1 MISPQSHKKPRPP
14 RKRFKRKHLNKKFY
28 NSAAWRQTRVS
39 YIKRYQALLWKNA
52 ADGVWRDRNGNQLAL
67 ESHKALHLLSMDYLP
82 CEICLKLYCANAYD
96 TMEEGKELDHIEP
109 LNPENALDSAGHG
122 DPFDHDNLQLLCH
135 RHHSK
140 KSQREAS

>member
-1 MISPQSHKKPRPP
+1 
-14 RKRFKRKHLNKKFY
+14 
-28 NSAAWRQTRVS
+28 
-39 YIKRYQALLWKNA
+39 
-52 ADGVWRDRNGNQLAL
+52 
-67 ESHKALHLLSMDYLP
+67 
-82 CEICLKLYCANAYD
+82 
-96 TMEEGKELDHIEP
+96 MEEGKELDHIEP